1 MLSQYRRPGRAR
13 LAVLAAAALFGAG
26 AAGAAAP
33 AWGPAADQPG
43 TGPRVGIATADASPA
58 VTEDPPRPVTVD
70 ETLVRSVARQILHEQ
85 DQPEHLTDLDLI
97 ARDVLALAPEAGTDV
112 TGVAGIHEEAGTD
125 GPDGEAGT
133 DGVAQLEQVDELTRQ
148 VLLGHGP
155 PGPVAHHAPAP
166 PQCPPTAA
174 ACIDVDGK
182 RAWLVDDGNVTYGP
196 VPITTGKPGYETVRG
211 SHPVLRQVRH
221 DHSMIFD
228 APMPFSTYFTKSGI
242 AFHEGGLDEPS
253 HGCIH
258 LGHHAAAH
266 FFEHL
271 QVGDEVVAF

>member
-1 MLSQYRRPGRAR
+1 MVSQFPRPGRAR

-26 AAGAAAP
+26 AAGSTG
-33 AWGPAADQPG
+33 GPLPDQSATEPG
-43 TGPRVGIATADASPA
+43 AGVATAGANPA
-58 VTEDPPRPVTVD
+58 VSEEPPQPVTVD
-70 ETLVRSVARQILHEQ
+70 ETLVRSVARQILDEH

-97 ARDVLALAPEAGTDV
+97 ARDVLALAPPDV
-112 TGVAGIHEEAGTD
+112 TEVGG
-125 GPDGEAGT
+125 
-133 DGVAQLEQVDELTRQ
+133 VDELTRQ
-148 VLLGHGP
+148 VLVGHGP
-155 PGPVAHHAPAP
+155 PGPDGLHEPAP
-166 PQCPPTAA
+166 PQCPPTAN

-182 RAWLVDDGNVTYGP
+182 RAWMVDDGNVTYGP

-221 DHSMIFD
+221 DHSLIFD
-228 APMPFSTYFTKSGI
+228 APMPFSTYFTRSGI

-271 QVGDEVVAF
+271 QVGDEVFAF